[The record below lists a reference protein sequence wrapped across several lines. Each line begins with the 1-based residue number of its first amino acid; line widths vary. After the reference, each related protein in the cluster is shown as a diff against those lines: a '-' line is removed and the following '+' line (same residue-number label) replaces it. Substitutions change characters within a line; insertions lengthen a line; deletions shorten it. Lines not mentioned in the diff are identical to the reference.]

1 MTRLRV
7 GVLRA
12 LPVGVG
18 VFVVFVVLNTLPA
31 VLFGRDVV
39 VFTVLLPF
47 LAAAVCALGVRSV
60 LGPVDRFVERITRL
74 RATTP
79 YSVLAEAAA
88 RTRTGML
95 DTALPGLA
103 EVLAGGTAARR
114 AVIWVVVS
122 DRLVAAAVHPPPSSP
137 FPEVANIA
145 VLLDRPDVDHIVPI
159 VEGDVLRAALT
170 IAKPGAS
177 ITVADQRL
185 MRDVA
190 SEARLLLQGVALA
203 TELRERV
210 RQAAELGSE
219 LQHSRWRLTRA
230 RDLERRRLAT
240 ELGHVT
246 TGRLAVVRRLLDG
259 VRADLLADR
268 TEEAVAEVG
277 VVRARLD
284 ELLERFRS
292 IARGVY
298 PSVLRD
304 QGLAAALEELVVDL
318 PREVDLRGAPDRR
331 YPWEVESGIYYFV
344 ASAVHWLA
352 ENPGPPIEVTLGEAD
367 RRLSVEIVDAHTG
380 LAEAELQAALANDLE
395 RLAALGG
402 AVDLARTES
411 SVVLRAYLPE
421 QLEPIVGARS

>member
-1 MTRLRV
+1 V

-18 VFVVFVVLNTLPA
+18 VFVVFVVLNTLPP
-31 VLFGRDVV
+31 VLLGRNAV

-47 LAAAVCALGVRSV
+47 LAAAVCALGVRAV

-74 RATTP
+74 RTTTP

-103 EVLAGGTAARR
+103 EVLAGGTAARQ
-114 AVIWVVVS
+114 AVIWLVVS
-122 DRLVAAAVHPPPSSP
+122 DRLVAAASHPPPRTP

-145 VLLDRPDVDHIVPI
+145 VLLDRPDVDHVVPI

-170 IAKPGAS
+170 ITKPGAS

-230 RDLERRRLAT
+230 RDLERSRLAA

-246 TGRLAVVRRLLDG
+246 TGRLAVVRGLLDG

-268 TEEAVAEVG
+268 TDDAVSEVG
-277 VVRARLD
+277 MIRARLD

-344 ASAVHWLA
+344 ASAVQRLA
-352 ENPGPPIEVTLGEAD
+352 ESPGPPIEVTLSEAD
-367 RRLSVEIVDAHTG
+367 RRLSVEIVDAHTE

-402 AVDLARTES
+402 AVDLGRTES

>member
-12 LPVGVG
+12 LPVGAG
-18 VFVVFVVLNTLPA
+18 VFAVFLVVTTLPA
-31 VLFGRDVV
+31 VLVGPDVV
-39 VFTVLLPF
+39 AFTVLLSF
-47 LAAAVCALGVRSV
+47 LAAAVCAFGVRAV

-74 RATTP
+74 RTTTP

-103 EVLAGGTAARR
+103 EVLANGTAARQ

-122 DRLVAAAVHPPPSSP
+122 DRLVAAAFHPPPRTP

-145 VLLDRPDVDHIVPI
+145 VLVDRPDVDHVVPI
-159 VEGDVLRAALT
+159 VEGEALRAALT

-190 SEARLLLQGVALA
+190 GEARLLLQGVALA

-210 RQAAELGSE
+210 RQAAELGVE

-230 RDLERRRLAT
+230 RDLERRRLAA

-246 TGRLAVVRRLLDG
+246 SGRLADVRGLLDG
-259 VRADLLADR
+259 VRTDLLAER
-268 TEEAVAEVG
+268 TEAAVAELG
-277 VVRARLD
+277 TIEARLD

-331 YPWEVESGIYYFV
+331 YPWEIESGIYYFV

-352 ENPGPPIEVTLGEAD
+352 ETPGPPIEVTLSEAD
-367 RRLSVEIVDAHTG
+367 RRLSVEIVDAHAE

-402 AVDLARTES
+402 AVDLGRTES

-421 QLEPIVGARS
+421 QLEPIVGARP